1 MNVWIGRWFSY
12 FLSLATVTIVLVYIL
27 DLPTFL
33 SRAPKLVQE
42 YYYDNAVGSFVFD
55 FFLVAAYISAGMVM
69 ANALGVRGDD
79 HAGQLGS
86 LALSS
91 ALISTAFMYVLLN
104 RDGKSFFTRWFKA
117 AGFRA
122 VLYDIILVCSIY
134 VVMVKI
140 HDKIF

>member
-12 FLSLATVTIVLVYIL
+12 FLSLSVVTIVLVYIL

-33 SRAPKLVQE
+33 SNAPRLVQE
-42 YYYDNAVGSFVFD
+42 YYYGNAVGSFVLD
-55 FFLVAAYISAGMVM
+55 FFLIAAYISAGMIT
-69 ANALGVRGDD
+69 ANALNIRGDD

-91 ALISTAFMYVLLN
+91 ALISTAFMYMFLAQN
-104 RDGKSFFTRWFKA
+104 TKSFFARWFKA

-122 VLYDIILVCSIY
+122 VLYDVILVCSIY
-134 VVMVKI
+134 VVMIRI